1 MEKTSEPKEEKFT
14 DEVNGEEDKIVDEN
28 ADGAEIQKKK
38 KKKKKKKK
46 SSFSYVL

>member
-14 DEVNGEEDKIVDEN
+14 DEVNGEDDKIVDEN

-38 KKKKKKKK
+38 KKKKKK
-46 SSFSYVL
+46 SSFSYVS